1 MTYQTPAQGQVLLQ
15 DYTVHRCTVCGR
27 VIRDH
32 ASIAWGIGPDCLVAS
47 ASDLS
52 EDQEEG
58 EQE

>member
-1 MTYQTPAQGQVLLQ
+1 MTSPAQTPTLQ
-15 DYTVHRCTVCGR
+15 DYTVHRCTVCR
-27 VIRDH
+27 RIIRDP
-32 ASIAWGIGPDCLVAS
+32 ASIAQGIGPDCLAAS